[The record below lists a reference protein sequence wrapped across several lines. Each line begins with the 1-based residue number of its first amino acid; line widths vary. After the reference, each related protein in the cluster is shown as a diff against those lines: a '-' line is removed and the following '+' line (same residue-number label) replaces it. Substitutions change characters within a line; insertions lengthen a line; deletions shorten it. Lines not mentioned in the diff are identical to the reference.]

1 MARLRVHNFTISL
14 DGYAAGPRQRLDKPL
29 GEGGRRLHE
38 WIFQTRSF
46 HELLGQEGGDTGL
59 NDDLFRAR
67 TNGIGAT
74 IMGRNMFGP
83 IRGPWPDEGWR
94 GWWGEDPP
102 FGHDVF
108 VLTHHR
114 RTDLT
119 MRNGTTFRFV
129 DATASEVLSMAIEA
143 ADGQDVAL
151 GGGPA
156 TIRQFIR
163 ADLVDE
169 AHLVIAP
176 VLLGGGER
184 LFEHVASNFVGFSC
198 SELQCASGVAHAFL
212 RRTTGS
218 SPSPL
223 ANTARK
229 QGCQLA
235 L

>member
-1 MARLRVHNFTISL
+1 VARLRVHNFTISL
-14 DGYAAGPRQRLDKPL
+14 DGYAAGPHQRLDEPL

-46 HELLGQEGGDTGL
+46 HDLLGQEGGDTGL
-59 NDDLFRAR
+59 NDEVFRAR
-67 TNGIGAT
+67 TSGIGAT

-83 IRGPWPDEGWR
+83 IRGPWPDESWQ

-114 RTDLT
+114 RADLF

-129 DATASEVLSMAIEA
+129 DATPAEVFSMAIEA

-156 TIRQFIR
+156 TIRQFIG
-163 ADLVDE
+163 ADLLDE
-169 AHLVIAP
+169 LHLVIAP
-176 VLLGGGER
+176 VLLGSGER
-184 LFEHVASNFVGFSC
+184 LFEHLPPSIGDYSC
-198 SELQCASGVAHAFL
+198 SEVTCSQGIAHVYINRNKAKDE
-212 RRTTGS
+212 R
-218 SPSPL
+218 
-223 ANTARK
+223 
-229 QGCQLA
+229 
-235 L
+235 